1 VKTTIFCWLLLLSV
15 PGCLLLQPL
24 DEAKPEV
31 SAGGPNG
38 GSAGGANGGSAG
50 KGNGSSGGPSKAG
63 NGSAGGD
70 SPAAGAAN
78 GGGPSETDFSL
89 FTGTWLVQE
98 GSTIER
104 SCSDG
109 EDYSNEVDW
118 TADEFVEGGGGSSGD
133 ILLNPMTPCALA
145 FDVDDRIAYAQ
156 SGQSCTLSDGDSLEQ
171 TLEFT
176 SAAFAVDDDESTATA
191 SVEVDETISDAS
203 GTLYCTA
210 YWTLYYQR
218 GAN

>member
-1 VKTTIFCWLLLLSV
+1 VKATIFCWLLLLSI

-24 DEAKPEV
+24 DDAKPEG

-38 GSAGGANGGSAG
+38 GSAGS
-50 KGNGSSGGPSKAG
+50 GNGSSGGPSKAG
-63 NGSAGGD
+63 NGNAGHAG
-70 SPAAGAAN
+70 SPAGGAAN

-89 FTGTWLVQE
+89 FTGTWFVQA

-109 EDYSNEVDW
+109 EDYSSEVDW
-118 TADEFVEGGGGSSGD
+118 TTDEFVEGGGGSSGD
-133 ILLNPMTPCALA
+133 ILLNPTTPCALA